1 MKSIL
6 AVVMLCLSMCFT
18 LPALAEVDATPLVT
32 VNINNASAAEIAE
45 TLSGIGLAKA
55 EAIVTYR
62 DENGAFETID
72 DLQLVKG
79 IGLATVEKNRERI
92 ALK

>member
-1 MKSIL
+1 MKSIV

-18 LPALAEVDATPLVT
+18 LPALAEADSLPLVT

-62 DENGAFETID
+62 DENGGFTSVDE
-72 DLQLVKG
+72 LQSVKG
-79 IGLATVEKNRERI
+79 IGPATVEKNRERI
-92 ALK
+92 ALQ

>member
-1 MKSIL
+1 MKSIF

-18 LPALAEVDATPLVT
+18 LPALAEMDSAPQVT

-62 DENGAFETID
+62 DENGAFETLEE
-72 DLQLVKG
+72 LQLVKG
-79 IGLATVEKNRERI
+79 VGPATIEKNRERI
-92 ALK
+92 ALQ

>member
-1 MKSIL
+1 
-6 AVVMLCLSMCFT
+6 MCFT

>member
-1 MKSIL
+1 MKSIF

-62 DENGAFETID
+62 DENGAFDAIEE
-72 DLQLVKG
+72 LQLVKG
-79 IGLATVEKNRERI
+79 IGPATVERNRERI

>member
-1 MKSIL
+1 MKTIF
-6 AVVMLCLSMCFT
+6 AAVMLCLSMCFT
-18 LPALAEVDATPLVT
+18 LPAFAEMDSAPLVT

-62 DENGAFETID
+62 DENGAFETLEE
-72 DLQLVKG
+72 LQLVKG
-79 IGLATVEKNRERI
+79 VGPATIEKNRERI
-92 ALK
+92 ALR